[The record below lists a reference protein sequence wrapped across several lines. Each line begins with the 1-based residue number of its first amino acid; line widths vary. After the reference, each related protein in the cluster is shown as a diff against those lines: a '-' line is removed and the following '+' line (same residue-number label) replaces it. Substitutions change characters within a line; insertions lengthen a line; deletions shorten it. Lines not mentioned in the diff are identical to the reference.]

1 MRSAPAR
8 GVGGP
13 SGRRSPVARTLDKE
27 VSDAS
32 SYVNGQ
38 ALAVDGG
45 LLTGPLWRDR
55 QPKPELLMDALR
67 ASGAKG

>member
-1 MRSAPAR
+1 
-8 GVGGP
+8 
-13 SGRRSPVARTLDKE
+13 